1 MAQLLEV
8 VSKWPSPVIYG
19 LQVTS
24 PDSPALFLPARL
36 FWSPG
41 FSVTKIGLT
50 ETRLGIIPG
59 AGGTQRLTRLI
70 GVSRTKDLVFTA
82 RALTAHQALDY
93 GTQSQD
99 PFTLADIHPTGV
111 VDYVSEDGKTGFD
124 RALRL
129 AGEISAN
136 GPLAVRAAKQAI
148 SQAVEFP
155 LEAGLDFERASYEPL
170 LHSKD
175 RLEALEAFKAKRLP
189 QFKGE

>member
-1 MAQLLEV
+1 
-8 VSKWPSPVIYG
+8 
-19 LQVTS
+19 
-24 PDSPALFLPARL
+24 
-36 FWSPG
+36 
-41 FSVTKIGLT
+41 LT
-50 ETRLGIIPG
+50 TVHGPKTPCKFI
-59 AGGTQRLTRLI
+59 
-70 GVSRTKDLVFTA
+70 
-82 RALTAHQALDY
+82 
-93 GTQSQD
+93 
-99 PFTLADIHPTGV
+99 ADIHPTGV

-129 AGEISAN
+129 AGEISVN

>member
-1 MAQLLEV
+1 M
-8 VSKWPSPVIYG
+8 
-19 LQVTS
+19 
-24 PDSPALFLPARL
+24 
-36 FWSPG
+36 
-41 FSVTKIGLT
+41 T

-59 AGGTQRLTRLI
+59 AGGTQRLTRLV
-70 GVSRTKDLVFTA
+70 GASKAKDLVFTA
-82 RALTAHQALDY
+82 RALTAYQALDY
-93 GTQSQD
+93 GKVRAFWRIQTD
-99 PFTLADIHPTGV
+99 VRLWPIGV
-111 VDYVSEDGKTGFD
+111 VDYVSEEGETGLD

-148 SQAVEFP
+148 SRAMEFP

-175 RLEALEAFKAKRLP
+175 RVEALEAFKAKRPP